1 MGARTR
7 GTTLV
12 LGGTGKTG
20 RRVVERLRAR
30 GLPVRVG
37 SRSAAPPFDWEV
49 RATWGPAVEGA
60 DAAYIAYVPDLAVPG
75 APEAVGA
82 FAELAVARGVERLV
96 LLSGRGEEEAR
107 RAEEAVRD
115 AGAQWTI
122 VRASCF
128 AQNFSESFLLDG
140 VLAGEVALPVD
151 DVREP
156 FVDVEDVADV
166 AAAALAEDGHAGR
179 LYEVTGPRL
188 LTFPEAVE
196 EIALATGRPVRFATV
211 PLDAFVAGI
220 LEAGLPDDVASLM
233 RYLFAEIFDG
243 RNERRAGGVRE
254 ALGREPRDFAEYA
267 RAAAAAGA
275 WAPEAA

>member
-1 MGARTR
+1 MAAH

-20 RRVVERLRAR
+20 RRVVARLRAW
-30 GLPVRVG
+30 GLAARVG
-37 SRSAAPPFDWEV
+37 SRSGAPPFDW
-49 RATWGPAVEGA
+49 RDPATWGPALEGA
-60 DAAYIAYVPDLAVPG
+60 SAAYLAYVPDLAVPG

-82 FAELAVARGVERLV
+82 FAGLAAARGVERLV
-96 LLSGRGEEEAR
+96 LLSGRGEEEAL
-107 RAEEAVRD
+107 RAEAAVRG
-115 AGAQWTI
+115 AGAAWTI

-128 AQNFSESFLLDG
+128 AQNFSESFLLDA
-140 VLAGEVALPVD
+140 VLAGDVALPVD
-151 DVREP
+151 RIREP

-188 LTFPEAVE
+188 LTFAEAVE
-196 EIALATGRPVRFATV
+196 EIARATGRQVRFSTV
-211 PLDAFVAGI
+211 SLDAFVAEVR
-220 LEAGLPDDVASLM
+220 EAGLPEEVAALM

-243 RNERRAGGVRE
+243 RNERVADGVRT

-267 RAAAAAGA
+267 RAAAASGA
-275 WAPEAA
+275 WEPAPGAA